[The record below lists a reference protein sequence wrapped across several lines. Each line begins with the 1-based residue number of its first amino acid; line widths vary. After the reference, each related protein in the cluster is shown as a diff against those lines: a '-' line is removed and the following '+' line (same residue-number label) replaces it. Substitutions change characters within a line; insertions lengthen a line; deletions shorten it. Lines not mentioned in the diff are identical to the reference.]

1 MRRAS
6 EIKLDANKALIGKRG
21 TYILELLTFYIIESL
36 MIGFALTFM
45 VTSQSGVVYTILII
59 ICGIIQTLLIIGI
72 ISYGVNLNV
81 NREEATYSN
90 MFSGFSDRAVQK
102 IFLVILL
109 EIIQGIGYICFV
121 IPGIYLTLRLNL
133 ALYIINNG
141 DYTAIEA
148 LKESWRLTKGH
159 ALDFLL
165 FNLTFIGWFIIVIIT
180 AGIAIL
186 WVGPYYITATSYF
199 YTDLLSEKKETLN

>member
-1 MRRAS
+1 MRKAS
-6 EIKLDANKALIGKRG
+6 EIKVDANKALIGRRG
-21 TYILELLTFYIIESL
+21 TYVLELLTFYIIECL
-36 MIGFALTFM
+36 MIGFALTFII
-45 VTSQSGVVYTILII
+45 TSESSIVYTIFII
-59 ICGIIQTLLIIGI
+59 VCGIVQTLLIIGL

-81 NREEATYSN
+81 NKEKATYSN
-90 MFSGFSDRAVQK
+90 MFSGFSDRAIQK

-109 EIIQGIGYICFV
+109 NIIQGIGYICFV
-121 IPGIYLTLRLNL
+121 IPGIYLALRLNL

-148 LKESWRLTKGH
+148 LKESWRITKGH

-165 FNLTFIGWFIIVIIT
+165 FNLTFIGWLIVVMIT
-180 AGIAIL
+180 GGLAIL

-199 YTDLLSEKKETLN
+199 YTDLLSEKKEILD

>member
-1 MRRAS
+1 MRKAS

-21 TYILELLTFYIIESL
+21 TYVLELLTFYIIESI
-36 MIGFALTFM
+36 MVAFALTFI
-45 VTSQSGVVYTILII
+45 TTDENSAVYTIFII
-59 ICGIIQTLLIIGI
+59 VCAIVQTLLIIGL

-81 NREEATYSN
+81 NREKAIYSN
-90 MFSGFSDRAVQK
+90 MFSGFSNRAIQK

-109 EIIQGIGYICFV
+109 DIIQGIGYICFV

-148 LKESWRLTKGH
+148 IKESWRLTKGH
-159 ALDFLL
+159 VLDFLI
-165 FNLTFIGWFIIVIIT
+165 FNLTFIGWLIVVMIT
-180 AGIAIL
+180 GGLAIL

-199 YTDLLSEKKETLN
+199 YTDLLSEKKEIFD